1 MSLENRVVL
10 ITGGSRGIGRATA
23 IEFAKEGADIA
34 FFYRHSKGMADETIS
49 LVEQYNV
56 KCKAY
61 KVDVSDFDQVKKG
74 IEQVIS
80 DFGRI
85 DVLINN
91 AGIITDFKPVEDVPL
106 DEWEEVIDVNLK
118 GMFYCTK
125 VAVPYLKE
133 SGQGAI
139 VNLSS
144 VAGRMGGSV
153 GVAYASSKAG
163 VIGFTFALA
172 QELIND
178 DVTVNAVA
186 PGPIATEMILRLPKE
201 TQEKIRKR
209 VPMGRL
215 GTPEEIA
222 RSIVFLATNRF
233 ITGEVLDVNGGYYM
247 D

>member
-61 KVDVSDFDQVKKG
+61 KVDVSDFEQVKKG

-106 DEWEEVIDVNLK
+106 EEWEEVIDVNLK

-125 VAVPYLKE
+125 IAVPYLKE

-178 DVTVNAVA
+178 DITVNAVA

-201 TQEKIRKR
+201 TQDKIKKR

>member
-23 IEFAKEGADIA
+23 IEFAKEGADVAI
-34 FFYRHSKGMADETIS
+34 FYRRSKELAEETIAM
-49 LVEQYNV
+49 VEQYNV

-61 KVDVSDFDQVKKG
+61 KVDVSNFEQVKNG
-74 IEQVIS
+74 IEQVIT
-80 DFGRI
+80 DFGKLDI
-85 DVLINN
+85 LVNN
-91 AGIITDFKPVEDVPL
+91 AGIITDFIPVEDVPL
-106 DEWEEVIDVNLK
+106 EEWDEIMNVNLK

-133 SGQGAI
+133 SGYGSI

-172 QELIND
+172 QELIEHNI
-178 DVTVNAVA
+178 TVNAVA

-201 TQEKIRKR
+201 TQDRIRKR

-215 GTPEEIA
+215 GTPEEIGKA
-222 RSIVFLATNRF
+222 IVFLTTNRF
-233 ITGEVLDVNGGYYM
+233 ITGEVLDINGGYYM